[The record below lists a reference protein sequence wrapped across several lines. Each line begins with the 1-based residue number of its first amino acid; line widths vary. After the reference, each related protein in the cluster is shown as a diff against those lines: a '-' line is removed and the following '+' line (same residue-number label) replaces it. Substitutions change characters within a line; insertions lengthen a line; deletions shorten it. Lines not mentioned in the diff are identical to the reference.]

1 MEDRTIKPGDNIRND
16 KFIPVGSMYT
26 VLYVLYKEYI
36 LPHELPTN
44 DQSYACT
51 VIFILK

>member
-1 MEDRTIKPGDNIRND
+1 MRDRTIKPGDNIHSY

-26 VLYVLYKEYI
+26 VLYKEYI
-36 LPHELPTN
+36 VLHELPIN

-51 VIFILK
+51 VIFISK